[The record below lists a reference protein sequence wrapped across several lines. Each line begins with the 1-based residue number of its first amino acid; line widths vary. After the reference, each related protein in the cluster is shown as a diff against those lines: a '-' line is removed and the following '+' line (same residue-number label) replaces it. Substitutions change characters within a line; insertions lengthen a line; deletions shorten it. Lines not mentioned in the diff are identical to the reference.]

1 MHLPKVDGAV
11 AQHVRVPYAGYASRV
26 QQGEATSKVDGAVAQ
41 HVRVPYA
48 GYASRVQ
55 QGEATFGKYPENLLH
70 SRVRYS
76 KAFKVW
82 TNLPSA

>member
-1 MHLPKVDGAV
+1 MMHSPEVDGAG
-11 AQHVRVPYAGYASRV
+11 AQHVTVPC
-26 QQGEATSKVDGAVAQ
+26 
-41 HVRVPYA
+41 A

-76 KAFKVW
+76 KAYKVGF
-82 TNLPSA
+82 LDYS

>member
-1 MHLPKVDGAV
+1 MMHFLKVDG
-11 AQHVRVPYAGYASRV
+11 
-26 QQGEATSKVDGAVAQ
+26 TGAKYGIL
-41 HVRVPYA
+41 PCA

-76 KAFKVW
+76 KAYKVGLLDSSCFW
-82 TNLPSA
+82 GTHKAYLRADQWISPFQ